1 MTTSPRTIG
10 ALFVALIV
18 ASILSSPA
26 RSQIIFADNFN
37 VTGGNSTTT
46 GFGTDGVNQDLN
58 GRLSG
63 SAFAANPGMQL
74 LPVTGGKSAT
84 AYSIVNNAFNV
95 APSGMPGATQYS
107 ADGVN
112 AFNYGSFLEGKTY
125 EIRLNLSNADPDA
138 GAIRTSFYIADSSA
152 PPAGVMGANLVFQLV
167 TNATSMGNET
177 IFKRLSTASSPTG
190 AAVNLAISAG
200 YPFGQP
206 IDFRLV
212 INDSSDYTAGVFASS
227 YELFANSVSVNT
239 GTFRFNNPDRFI
251 VFDTAGQSGP
261 ATYDN
266 FQVGI
271 VPEPSSSFLTL
282 AGVSVLGILRRSRQ
296 NGQG

>member
-1 MTTSPRTIG
+1 MSTSSNTIR
-10 ALFVALIV
+10 ALLIAL
-18 ASILSSPA
+18 ALTLILSSPA
-26 RSQIIFADNFN
+26 TAQLIFGDNFN
-37 VTGGNSTTT
+37 VTGGNSTTS
-46 GFGTDGVNQDLN
+46 GFSSSGVNQELS

-63 SAFAANPGMQL
+63 TAFAENPGMQL
-74 LPVTGGKSAT
+74 LPVTGGKSDT
-84 AYSIVNNAFNV
+84 AYSIVNNAFTV

-112 AFNYGSFLEGKTY
+112 AFNYGSFLEGKAY

-152 PPAGVMGANLVFQLV
+152 PAGGVMNANLVFQLV

-190 AAVNLAISAG
+190 LAVNLAISAG
-200 YPFGQP
+200 YPRGQP

-212 INDSSDYTAGVFASS
+212 INDSSDYTTGVYAST

-271 VPEPSSSFLTL
+271 IPEPSSSFLTL
-282 AGVSVLGILRRSRQ
+282 AGVSLLSFSRRSRMSSSR
-296 NGQG
+296 